1 MKRLLVLAA
10 VLAVCVPLAACTSG
24 VREFVVAQRN
34 HQGDLALSR
43 GNLTEA
49 KIGYRLA
56 LQLAPSDAHARDGLV
71 DVLTRLA
78 EQQYEHSDFEGAL
91 EALAQA
97 KTYDPQSVRVAELHD
112 QVVQARVKRQIVIA
126 NYPNFSATGK
136 LITKS
141 YQEIPVLNKGIVKDL
156 QRFEYTYDG
165 ANLTGAIKQSYSLQ
179 EEITRLT
186 QRLINYRQLIESGA
200 PAKGADAAPSTSGS
214 LLPVP

>member
-1 MKRLLVLAA
+1 MKRLPVLALM
-10 VLAVCVPLAACTSG
+10 LALCVPLAACTSG
-24 VREFVVAQRN
+24 PRDFVVAQRN

-49 KIGYRLA
+49 KTGYALA
-56 LQLAPSDAHARDGLV
+56 LQMSPTDEHAREGLV

-91 EALAQA
+91 EALARA

-141 YQEIPVLNKGIVKDL
+141 YQDIPPLSKAIVKSL
-156 QRFEYTYDG
+156 TRFEYTYDS
-165 ANLTGAIKQSYSLQ
+165 ANLTDAIKQSYSLQ

-186 QRLINYRQLIESGA
+186 NRLVNYRQLIESGA
-200 PAKGADAAPSTSGS
+200 PARGAEAPATSGS
-214 LLPVP
+214 LLPLP

>member
-1 MKRLLVLAA
+1 MKRFFAA
-10 VLAVCVPLAACTSG
+10 VLGFALCLSLAACSSG

-56 LQLAPSDAHARDGLV
+56 LQLAPNDTHARDGLV

-91 EALAQA
+91 EALAEA
-97 KTYDPQSVRVAELHD
+97 KTYDPDSVRVAELHD

-141 YQEIPVLNKGIVKDL
+141 YQELPTLNKGIVKSL

-165 ANLTGAIKQSYSLQ
+165 ANLTDAIKQSYSLQ

-186 QRLINYRQLIESGA
+186 QRLVNYRQLIESGA
-200 PAKGADAAPSTSGS
+200 PAKGGETAPASGS